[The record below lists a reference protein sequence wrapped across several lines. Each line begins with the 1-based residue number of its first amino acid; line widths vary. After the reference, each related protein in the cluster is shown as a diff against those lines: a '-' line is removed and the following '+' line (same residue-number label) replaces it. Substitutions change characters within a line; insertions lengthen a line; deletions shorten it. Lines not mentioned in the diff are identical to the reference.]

1 MRALLKLPLAVAWS
15 GAIGVVSIL
24 AGMLDRS
31 GRMAARVARLWGRVL
46 LGIYGVRVEVRG
58 AEHAPS
64 GPAVYAV
71 NHGSALDIP
80 VILGYVPDFRVIHR
94 RSLYWW
100 PVIGQFLYFGGHV
113 GIERD
118 KPFEARRSLEQAAA
132 RIRGGTSVAVFPEG
146 TRSPDGRVRNFK
158 RGTFMIAI
166 EAGVPVVPVS
176 LSGIKT
182 VAARGMLR
190 MTPGKVTVTLHPP
203 ESTQG
208 LTADDARLLGQRVRR
223 AVASAVAEHQAREIP
238 A

>member
-1 MRALLKLPLAVAWS
+1 MRGLMMLPLAVAWS

-24 AGMLDRS
+24 AGMVDRS

-46 LGIYGVRVEVRG
+46 LGLWGVRVEVRG
-58 AEHAPS
+58 AQHAPS

-71 NHGSALDIP
+71 NHGSALDVP
-80 VILGYVPDFRVIHR
+80 VMFGYLPEFRVIHR
-94 RSLYWW
+94 RSLHWW
-100 PVIGQFLYFGGHV
+100 PIVGQFLYFGGHV

-118 KPFEARRSLEQAAA
+118 RPFEARRSLEQAAA
-132 RIRGGTSVAVFPEG
+132 RIRGGASVAVFPEG

-158 RGTFMIAI
+158 RGSFMIAI

-190 MTPGKVTVTLHPP
+190 VTPGKVTVTLHPP
-203 ESTQG
+203 ESTEG
-208 LTADDARLLGQRVRR
+208 LSADDARALGHRVRK
-223 AVASAVAEHQAREIP
+223 AVASGVAEHQAREVP

>member
-1 MRALLKLPLAVAWS
+1 M
-15 GAIGVVSIL
+15 GVPSVL
-24 AGMLDRS
+24 TGLFDRS
-31 GRMAARVARLWGRVL
+31 GRLPSRVARRWGRGL
-46 LGIYGVRVEVRG
+46 LGIWGVRVEVRG

-71 NHGSALDIP
+71 NHASALDIP
-80 VILGYVPDFRVIHR
+80 VMFGYLPEFRVIHR
-94 RSLYWW
+94 RSLHWW

-118 KPFEARRSLEQAAA
+118 RPFEARRSLEQAAA

-158 RGTFMIAI
+158 RGTFVIAI

-182 VAARGMLR
+182 LAARGMLR
-190 MTPGKVTVTLHPP
+190 VTPGKLTVTLHPP
-203 ESTQG
+203 ESTGG
-208 LTADDARLLGQRVRR
+208 LTADDARALSHRVRR

>member
-1 MRALLKLPLAVAWS
+1 MRALLTLPLALAWT
-15 GAIGVVSIL
+15 GVVGVSSIV
-24 AGMLDRS
+24 AGAVDRS
-31 GRMAARVARLWGRVL
+31 GHLPWRHARRWGRGLLGLWGVPL
-46 LGIYGVRVEVRG
+46 EVRG
-58 AEHAPS
+58 AEHAPP

-71 NHGSALDIP
+71 NHASALDIP
-80 VILGYVPDFRVIHR
+80 VMFAALPEFRIIHR
-94 RSLYWW
+94 RSLHWW
-100 PVIGQFLYFGGHV
+100 PVIGQYLYLGGHI
-113 GIERD
+113 GIER
-118 KPFEARRSLEQAAA
+118 KRPFEARRSLQRAAA

-146 TRSPDGRVRNFK
+146 TRSGDGRVRKFK
-158 RGTFMIAI
+158 RGMFTIAI

-190 MTPGKVTVTLHPP
+190 LTPGKVTVTLHPA

-208 LTADDARLLGQRVRR
+208 LTADDAPALGQRVRR